1 MAYCSNCGHEVQ
13 RDTKFC
19 VFCGA
24 PVEKRLSY
32 VSYRS
37 GDYKIGEKVLQD
49 VAKYIDEH
57 YVEAHFS
64 YNARESYDA
73 LEGMAMAYDAVPT
86 APSPQFEKKASTV
99 PSLGH
104 VFKRKEGRKK
114 PKVDLKALNKELD
127 ESFSQM
133 LLRKID
139 EKGLKD
145 SECYKRANVDRKLFS
160 KIRSDIHYKPRKN
173 TAIAFAIALELDLKE
188 TEELLK
194 KAGYALSHSNRFD
207 VIIEYF
213 IVHEDYDIFEINEA
227 LFAFDQTLLGA

>member
-1 MAYCSNCGHEVQ
+1 MTYCSKCGHEVQ
-13 RDTKFC
+13 RDTEFC

-24 PVEKRLSY
+24 PVEKKPSN

-37 GDYKIGEKVLQD
+37 GDYKIEEKVLQD

-57 YVEAHFS
+57 FVEAHYS
-64 YNARESYDA
+64 YDARESIDA
-73 LEGMAMAYDAVPT
+73 LEGMVMSYDAAPT
-86 APSPQFEKKASTV
+86 APSPKFEKKASAI
-99 PSLGH
+99 PSFGH

-114 PKVDLKALNKELD
+114 PKVDLTALNKELD

-139 EKGLKD
+139 EKGMKD

-160 KIRSDIHYKPRKN
+160 KIRSDIHYNPRKN

-188 TEELLK
+188 TE
-194 KAGYALSHSNRFD
+194 
-207 VIIEYF
+207 
-213 IVHEDYDIFEINEA
+213 
-227 LFAFDQTLLGA
+227 

>member
-37 GDYKIGEKVLQD
+37 GDYKIEEKVLQD
-49 VAKYIDEH
+49 VAKYIGEH
-57 YVEAHFS
+57 CVEAHFS

-73 LEGMAMAYDAVPT
+73 LEGMAMPYDAAPT
-86 APSPQFEKKASTV
+86 APSPQFEKKVSAV

-133 LLRKID
+133 LLRKIN

-145 SECYKRANVDRKLFS
+145 SECYRLLYHT
-160 KIRSDIHYKPRKN
+160 RS
-173 TAIAFAIALELDLKE
+173 AAFA
-188 TEELLK
+188 
-194 KAGYALSHSNRFD
+194 
-207 VIIEYF
+207 
-213 IVHEDYDIFEINEA
+213 VHCSPFPNDRSM
-227 LFAFDQTLLGA
+227 GRPV